1 MLSKE
6 KNEKKP
12 GSNKLLKGVL
22 ELAHKYFLFVAL
34 IVFAVIIIIGY
45 IFLIQPKYVAVSDKV
60 KADEEQ
66 KTKELDNLTSYS
78 DRLLKYRNEYNG
90 ISVDDKERIN
100 GLIAGNY
107 VPESVFAEMEK
118 LIFSRGLILNSI
130 DVSSQAKT
138 SGADGGGQGSG
149 VGETTI
155 KLDITGVNYEGLKQ
169 LLAIMESNLRLLDV
183 KKVSFSPGD
192 NAAQL
197 EIVSYY
203 INQ

>member
-6 KNEKKP
+6 KKVS
-12 GSNKLLKGVL
+12 SNKMLKGVL
-22 ELAHKYFLFVAL
+22 ELLHKYFLFVAL
-34 IVFAVIIIIGY
+34 IIFVITIIIGY

-66 KTKELDNLTSYS
+66 KTKELEDLTSYS
-78 DRLLKYRNEYNG
+78 DRLLKYRNEYNS
-90 ISVDDKERIN
+90 ISTDDKARID
-100 GLIAGNY
+100 GLIAGKY

-138 SGADGGGQGSG
+138 SGANAGAGQSSG
-149 VGETTI
+149 VGETMI

-183 KKVSFSPGD
+183 KKVSFSPGG
-192 NAAQL
+192 NTAQL

-203 INQ
+203 LN